1 MESGSFINDK
11 NVILG
16 VCGGISA
23 YKSVEILRLI
33 QEAGGR
39 VQVVMTKNAGH
50 FVGPVTFEALS
61 GQPVLHDLFESNGK
75 DGSIH
80 HIDWARAAD
89 AVLIAPATAN
99 VIGKIAG
106 GIADD
111 ALTTMM
117 LAVTAPVLICPAMN
131 THMYRNAS
139 VQRNLD
145 RLRRDG
151 YEILEPASG
160 QLACG
165 TVGPGRMR
173 APTEIVAKLNECL
186 APGNL
191 VGKRFLI
198 TAGPTREPI
207 DPVRFISNPSSGKM
221 GFAVARAAR
230 QRGAEVILVT
240 GPVTLPDP
248 IDITVIRT
256 GTARDMAN
264 AVLNHFDTM
273 DVVVKTAAVS
283 DYRPKSESPRK
294 IKKARDEMTLN
305 LIRNQDIL
313 KTLGRKKKRQFLV
326 GFAAETDEL
335 QNNAKKKLEEKNL
348 DILVGNL
355 IGSPDAGFESDNNTV
370 SLFFRDGTVESWP
383 AMTKDTV
390 AHALLDRVARM
401 MDETHD
407 RKSND
412 RNY

>member
-1 MESGSFINDK
+1 MESGSFIDDK

-16 VCGGISA
+16 VCGGIAA
-23 YKSVEILRLI
+23 YKSAEIVRLI

-50 FVGPVTFEALS
+50 FVGPITFEALS

-75 DGSIH
+75 NGSIH
-80 HIDWARAAD
+80 HIDWARTAD
-89 AVLIAPATAN
+89 AILIAPATAN

-131 THMYRNAS
+131 THMYRNVS

-145 RLRRDG
+145 RLSRDG
-151 YEILEPASG
+151 YEILEPAAG
-160 QLACG
+160 RLACG

-173 APTEIVAKLNECL
+173 APTEVVDKLIECL
-186 APGNL
+186 APSDF
-191 VGKRFLI
+191 VGKRFLV

-221 GFAVARAAR
+221 GFALARAAR
-230 QRGAEVILVT
+230 QRGAEVTLVT

-248 IDITVIRT
+248 VDVTVIRT
-256 GTARDMAN
+256 GTAREMAN

-313 KTLGRKKKRQFLV
+313 KTLGRKKNRQFLV

-335 QNNAKKKLEEKNL
+335 QKNAKKKLEEKNL

-355 IGSPDAGFESDNNTV
+355 IGSPDTGFESDNNTV
-370 SLFFRDGTVESWP
+370 SLFSRDGTVESWP
-383 AMTKDTV
+383 SMSKDTL

-401 MDETHD
+401 LDETHD

-412 RNY
+412 RNN